1 MRPAILIV
9 EDEPKLA
16 ELLQKYLAVA
26 LFGRVPWF
34 FPNAF
39 APGWTTEGLAV
50 YHEGDPASGRGRLR
64 TEGFEPHWVA
74 TGEAAVTRQ
83 REAPAAL
90 VILDVGLPDL
100 SGFEVFKRLRAF
112 SDVPVVFLT
121 ARTDEIDRVVGLE
134 LGADDYVAKPFQ
146 MEEVIARIEALI
158 RRAHGIASAVLN
170 VGPLTLDTTQNMVF
184 RDGNP
189 IIMTPLEYRLAAY
202 LMMRRGAV
210 ISKTEITEH
219 IYDQNFD
226 RDSNV
231 VEVLINRLRKKL
243 GTDAIETRRGQ
254 GYVLAL

>member
-1 MRPAILIV
+1 MRVLIV
-9 EDEPKLA
+9 EDDADIQRLLA
-16 ELLQKYLAVA
+16 TALASAGYAVDTA
-26 LFGRVPWF
+26 SDGEDGHHLG
-34 FPNAF
+34 A
-39 APGWTTEGLAV
+39 TESYDA
-50 YHEGDPASGRGRLR
+50 
-64 TEGFEPHWVA
+64 
-74 TGEAAVTRQ
+74 
-83 REAPAAL
+83 
-90 VILDVGLPDL
+90 VILDLGLPQIDGISIL
-100 SGFEVFKRLRAF
+100 ERWRKEGIT
-112 SDVPVVFLT
+112 VPVLILT
-121 ARTDEIDRVVGLE
+121 ARDSWTEKVKGLRA
-134 LGADDYVAKPFQ
+134 GADDYVAKPFQ